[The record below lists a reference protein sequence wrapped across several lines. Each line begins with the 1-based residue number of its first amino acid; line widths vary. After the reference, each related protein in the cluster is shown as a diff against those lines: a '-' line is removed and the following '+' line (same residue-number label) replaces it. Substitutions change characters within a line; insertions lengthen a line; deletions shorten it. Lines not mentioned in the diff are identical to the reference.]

1 MSRVENHIHK
11 KIQKNKRRKWTIFFI
26 VLAATLITVTGAY
39 IRARL
44 AKVENAIH
52 QEVET
57 VNLREK
63 EITDNDSFSVLLL
76 GIDNGAY
83 GRGTEVGR
91 SDTMLVVT
99 VNEKLGKT
107 TIVSIP
113 RDSYTEIVG
122 YGTNDKINH
131 AYAFGQEKMSINSVQ
146 NMLNI
151 PIDYYVTVDMGGLMG
166 LVDAVGGLDIT
177 PVLTFTYEGE
187 SFTEG
192 VDRHVDGEAAL
203 RYARMRYDDPE
214 GDMGR
219 QKRQQY
225 VIQKLV
231 EKLLNITSVTRYE
244 EILKTLE
251 NSVRTNFT
259 LDKLLSV
266 KNNYPKA
273 LKNFESDKISGSGT
287 MIGGIYYF
295 VVPED
300 ERLRISNLLRENLE
314 LQKVDSL
321 KHIETNETQIVP
333 EVKNHQ
339 PTNSS
344 FYQEEIADEYVE
356 PATGPQVE
364 SNQPVAPA
372 TPVAPT
378 TVTTTTVINTQKND
392 DQKVETSKGTQP
404 AQPIQPTTVAPTK
417 PETSSVEL
425 APVPSN
431 TTIEP
436 KPAATETNNK
446 NNQ

>member
-11 KIQKNKRRKWTIFFI
+11 KILKNKRKKWTIFFI
-26 VLAATLITVTGAY
+26 VLAATLITVSGAY

-244 EILKTLE
+244 EILKMLE

-425 APVPSN
+425 TPVPSN

>member
-11 KIQKNKRRKWTIFFI
+11 KILKNKRKKWTIFFI
-26 VLAATLITVTGAY
+26 VLAATLITVSGAY

-273 LKNFESDKISGSGT
+273 LKNVQSDKISGSGT

-333 EVKNHQ
+333 EVENHQ

-356 PATGPQVE
+356 PATVPQVE

-446 NNQ
+446 NKQ

>member
-1 MSRVENHIHK
+1 MSRLENHIRN
-11 KIQKNKRRKWTIFFI
+11 KILKNKRRKWAIFFV
-26 VLAATLITVTGAY
+26 VLAATFITLAGVY

-44 AKVENAIH
+44 AKVENVIH

-63 EITDNDSFSVLLL
+63 EIKDNDSFSVLLL

-113 RDSYTEIVG
+113 RDSYTEIIG

-146 NMLNI
+146 NMLNL

-225 VIQKLV
+225 VIQKLL

-259 LDKLLSV
+259 LDKLLSI

-287 MIGGIYYF
+287 MIGGVYYF
-295 VVPED
+295 VVPEE
-300 ERLRISNLLRENLE
+300 ERLRISNVLRESLD
-314 LQKVDSL
+314 LSKVESL
-321 KHIETNETQIVP
+321 KHIETKETQIVP
-333 EVKNHQ
+333 DVEKHQ
-339 PTNSS
+339 PVSQP
-344 FYQEEIADEYVE
+344 FYQEEAADEYVE
-356 PATGPQVE
+356 PV
-364 SNQPVAPA
+364 QPAPV
-372 TPVAPT
+372 TPT
-378 TVTTTTVINTQKND
+378 TPTTPTTQQTTSVQNTTTIQKAD
-392 DQKVETSKGTQP
+392 DKKVETTTSVQKV
-404 AQPIQPTTVAPTK
+404 QPTTVAPTK
-417 PETSSVEL
+417 VESSTVEV
-425 APVPSN
+425 APAPTN
-431 TTIEP
+431 TTIAP
-436 KPAATETNNK
+436 KPAAVEKSTS
-446 NNQ
+446 NNQP